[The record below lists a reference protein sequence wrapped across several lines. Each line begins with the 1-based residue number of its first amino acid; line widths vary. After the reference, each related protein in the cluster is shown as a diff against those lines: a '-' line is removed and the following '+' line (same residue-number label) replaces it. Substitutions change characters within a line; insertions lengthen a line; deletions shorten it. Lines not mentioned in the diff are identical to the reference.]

1 MSGYDTTSD
10 AESGMVGPLWWPATF
25 SQHSWSI
32 FSAGEARV
40 EQARGFT
47 ALSWGIHERLWHT
60 GFFFRHFFILLYWHS
75 EFLISGFSYE
85 RYFSTETRTLLSPL
99 ERRRVF
105 RRRASNN
112 FKSTERRSGAICIP
126 WILLRCA
133 CRAVL
138 HVKVSSIEL
147 MVFWSSEPIFPSNV
161 MVKYVPEVSSWQL
174 LFVRCSMQVRIKSG
188 DLRKVEVPLA
198 IPQLVTMLPLV
209 YLSGQNIMGTPDLA
223 TRYIFW
229 ITIFWYTLE
238 SSEF

>member
-1 MSGYDTTSD
+1 MGHPNEQHSFQRSLDDYMSGYDTTSD
-10 AESGMVGPLWWPATF
+10 AESGMVGPLWWPATS

-147 MVFWSSEPIFPSNV
+147 MVFWSSEPIFPQQCNGEICPWS
-161 MVKYVPEVSSWQL
+161 KFL
-174 LFVRCSMQVRIKSG
+174 AAALCQVQYAG
-188 DLRKVEVPLA
+188 ED
-198 IPQLVTMLPLV
+198 
-209 YLSGQNIMGTPDLA
+209 
-223 TRYIFW
+223 
-229 ITIFWYTLE
+229 
-238 SSEF
+238 